1 MKVDLADAEPKASG
15 SPADKLKR
23 FVFGLYPSG
32 YDFWTNRGVP
42 VAEIRK
48 SWKPNFRP
56 DYPTDDV
63 GLCPF
68 CFDGHAP
75 RASTTSS

>member
-1 MKVDLADAEPKASG
+1 M
-15 SPADKLKR
+15 
-23 FVFGLYPSG
+23 
-32 YDFWTNRGVP
+32 
-42 VAEIRK
+42 AEIRK

-68 CFDGHAP
+68 CFEGIAKGN
-75 RASTTSS
+75 TTSS